1 MAQAIIKPKSLLN
14 NLLYRKKKFFSTN
27 SQKICQNLVQVYTP
41 SINSV
46 LKNDVNNNKLN
57 PWFFFVTGFTYVEG
71 CFGLY
76 IYKNAIYKTGW
87 FISLVFKI
95 SLHEKDKLY

>member
-1 MAQAIIKPKSLLN
+1 M
-14 NLLYRKKKFFSTN
+14 
-27 SQKICQNLVQVYTP
+27 
-41 SINSV
+41 
-46 LKNDVNNNKLN
+46 
-57 PWFFFVTGFTYVEG
+57 WFFTGFKDAEG

-95 SLHEKDKLY
+95 SLHEKDKIILEQIKIYLGVGGIISHGSTS